1 MMRGIR
7 HTKYIRGIIVLVF
20 FMTGALWAAVGNA
33 EPDNF
38 TIETVVDKTQVS
50 VGDRIKL
57 ELFTENVGKYEVL
70 FPEEPEQL
78 GDFSFVESKQLKKKW
93 YGVGRAGYEYVLTA
107 FDTGIHVIPPIT
119 VKYRKPGEIDWQI
132 AESEQIPIDVK
143 SLLTKESTDIR
154 DIKDIVGGTNGRIYV
169 ILIGILVFCA
179 FLALGILW
187 WKKAKQVKAM
197 EADRKKPAHEIA
209 YLELQKLKSLKL
221 VEAGFINEYY
231 VRLSDIIRRYLEN
244 RFSFRSPE
252 MTTEEFLAALTK
264 SPQVGKEH
272 KDLLRYFLIQCD
284 MVKFAKYGPTEIEVL
299 DSFRLAGN
307 FIDGTKKIEEEDK
320 A

>member
-1 MMRGIR
+1 
-7 HTKYIRGIIVLVF
+7 
-20 FMTGALWAAVGNA
+20 
-33 EPDNF
+33 
-38 TIETVVDKTQVS
+38 VDKNQVS

-57 ELFTENVGKYEVL
+57 ELFTENAEKYEVL

-78 GDFSFVESKQLKKKW
+78 GDFSFVESKRLKKKW
-93 YGVGRAGYEYVLTA
+93 YGTGRAGYEYILAT
-107 FDTGIHVIPPIT
+107 FDTGIRVIPPVT

-154 DIKDIVGGTNGRIYV
+154 DLKDIVGGTNVRIYV
-169 ILIGILVFCA
+169 VLISILILCA
-179 FLALGILW
+179 VLTGGILW
-187 WKKAKQVKAM
+187 WKKVKQVKAI
-197 EADRKKPAHEIA
+197 EAERKKPAHEIA

-221 VEAGFINEYY
+221 VEAGLINEYY

-244 RFSFRSPE
+244 RFSFRAPE

-284 MVKFAKYGPTEIEVL
+284 MVKFAKYGPTKIEVL
-299 DSFRLAGN
+299 DSFRLAEN
-307 FIDGTKKIEEEDK
+307 FIDGTKKIEEEEET
-320 A
+320 

>member
-1 MMRGIR
+1 MMRDIR
-7 HTKYIRGIIVLVF
+7 HTKHIRGIIVSIF
-20 FMTGALWAAVGNA
+20 FMTGALWASVGNSD
-33 EPDNF
+33 PGDFN
-38 TIETVVDKTQVS
+38 IETVVDKNQVS

-57 ELFTENVGKYEVL
+57 GLFTENVEKYEVL

-93 YGVGRAGYEYVLTA
+93 YGAGRAGYEYVLTV
-107 FDTGIHVIPPIT
+107 FDTGIHVIPPVT

-132 AESEQIPIDVK
+132 AESEQIPINVK

-154 DIKDIVGGTNGRIYV
+154 DIKDIVGGTNGSIYV
-169 ILIGILVFCA
+169 ILISILVFCV
-179 FLALGILW
+179 FLAGGIIW

-197 EADRKKPAHEIA
+197 EADRKKSAHEIA

-221 VEAGFINEYY
+221 VEAGLMDEYY

-284 MVKFAKYGPTEIEVL
+284 MVKFAKYGPTKIEVL
-299 DSFRLAGN
+299 DSFRLAEN

-320 A
+320 T